1 MIWDTTEKIMAYNL
15 VVSNICCTIV
25 PTLTIKTNIMTLTRF
40 YDTLQNNLVDDQ
52 FIMDLTDK
60 DYDLIVADLN
70 YPEVIEKFM
79 TNA

>member
-1 MIWDTTEKIMAYNL
+1 
-15 VVSNICCTIV
+15 
-25 PTLTIKTNIMTLTRF
+25 MTLTEL
-40 YDTLQNNLVDDQ
+40 YTTIENNLVDDQ

-60 DYDLIVADLN
+60 DYDLIVADLS

>member
-1 MIWDTTEKIMAYNL
+1 M
-15 VVSNICCTIV
+15 TI
-25 PTLTIKTNIMTLTRF
+25 TRF

-60 DYDLIVADLN
+60 DYDLIVADLT

>member
-1 MIWDTTEKIMAYNL
+1 MF
-15 VVSNICCTIV
+15 V
-25 PTLTIKTNIMTLTRF
+25 PTLTIKPNIMTLTEL
-40 YDTLQNNLVDDQ
+40 YTTIENNLVDDQ